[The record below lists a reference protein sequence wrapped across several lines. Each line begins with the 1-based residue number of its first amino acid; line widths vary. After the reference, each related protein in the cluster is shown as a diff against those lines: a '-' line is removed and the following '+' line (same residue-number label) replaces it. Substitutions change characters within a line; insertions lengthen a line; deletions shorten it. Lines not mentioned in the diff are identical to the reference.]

1 MFRGNVLDLK
11 AHPRVKRNGSDVQ
24 RGSNTANHRASK
36 TTNGVEKGRVEA
48 ASKTTSTIIGMNR
61 NKVDVCLVRISL
73 GDEAC
78 QKGNDFAVLL
88 DGKTRWPKMD
98 KENPWQQLG
107 QGSTTK
113 PIIKNRDNRVV
124 VGFL

>member
-1 MFRGNVLDLK
+1 MFSGRALDLK
-11 AHPRVKRNGSDVQ
+11 AHPAVKCDGSGVHG
-24 RGSNTANHRASK
+24 GSNTANDGASK
-36 TTNGVEKGRVEA
+36 TANGVEEGRVEA

-113 PIIKNRDNRVV
+113 TNHQEPP
-124 VGFL
+124 